1 LALYKTFELHYY
13 YSYILMVELREAM
26 TQTHKICAICGKGY
40 SRSQSR
46 SHSMQKTLR
55 RLLPNLQWTHLPS
68 GKRVKACTK
77 CIKSASRGKIK
88 PQNFV
93 ITQNI
98 VTVPTL
104 AP

>member
-1 LALYKTFELHYY
+1 
-13 YSYILMVELREAM
+13 M
-26 TQTHKICAICGKGY
+26 TTSHKACAICGKGY
-40 SRSQSR
+40 RRSQSR
-46 SHSMQKTLR
+46 SHSMQKTIR
-55 RLLPNLQWTHLPS
+55 RLQPNLQWTRLPN

-93 ITQNI
+93 IAQNI

>member
-1 LALYKTFELHYY
+1 M
-13 YSYILMVELREAM
+13 IELREAM

-46 SHSMQKTLR
+46 SHSMQKTIR
-55 RLLPNLQWTHLPS
+55 RLQPNLQWTRAPD

-77 CIKSASRGKIK
+77 CIKSAGRGKIK
-88 PQNFV
+88 PHNFA
-93 ITQNI
+93 IA
-98 VTVPTL
+98 VTKIAIPTL

>member
-1 LALYKTFELHYY
+1 M
-13 YSYILMVELREAM
+13 IELREAM

-46 SHSMQKTLR
+46 SHSMQKTIR
-55 RLLPNLQWTHLPS
+55 RLQPNLQWTRAPD

-77 CIKSASRGKIK
+77 CIKSAGRGKIK
-88 PQNFV
+88 PQNFA
-93 ITQNI
+93 IA
-98 VTVPTL
+98 VTKIAIPTL